1 MQLKPA
7 CLVLVNACVFHPQL
21 FQLKKRRGQWMPEKR
36 RPDWVEFFGCCFRV
50 VRGAT

>member
-21 FQLKKRRGQWMPEKR
+21 FQLKKKRGQVDAREEKAA
-36 RPDWVEFFGCCFRV
+36 G
-50 VRGAT
+50 